1 MLLHLVDN
9 VGSVRQGERCG
20 HAVPYRRASGNQGIA
35 HQRVNTVR
43 GRSHI
48 WAVDPTV
55 VVVPI
60 GVIAVVAILTAKG
73 NVVIVQNDVLI
84 DFHHAGLPGW

>member
-9 VGSVRQGERCG
+9 VGSVRKGERCG
-20 HAVPYRRASGNQGIA
+20 HAVPHRRASGDQGIA

-43 GRSHI
+43 RGSHVR
-48 WAVDPTV
+48 AVDSAAAV
-55 VVVPI
+55 VVG
-60 GVIAVVAILTAKG
+60 GVARAIQIVKCCG
-73 NVVIVQNDVLI
+73 DVVIVQDNVLI